1 MRARSKHPGHR
12 RSCWRRN
19 RSYDIGRNRL
29 PTERARCFD
38 SNVKNAKTKRKKG
51 PVAGSVERRVPYQK
65 AAIRSSAFA
74 RALLDAGSVA
84 ADPQRLRALFEEA
97 AQKLA
102 TIPKEPFKD
111 SWPYLQA
118 MLRLIR
124 AYFRGE
130 YRNVSQ
136 EALVFIVAAVSYLV
150 DPFDLIPDEIPFLG
164 FLDDATVVAFAAAR
178 TRESLNDF
186 MTWETT
192 AL

>member
-1 MRARSKHPGHR
+1 MK
-12 RSCWRRN
+12 
-19 RSYDIGRNRL
+19 
-29 PTERARCFD
+29 
-38 SNVKNAKTKRKKG
+38 KAKTKHKKG
-51 PVAGSVERRVPYQK
+51 PVVGSVERRVPYQK

-74 RALLDAGSVA
+74 RALLDAGSIA
-84 ADPQRLRALFEEA
+84 ADPQRLRALFEDA
-97 AQKLA
+97 AQKVAL
-102 TIPKEPFKD
+102 IPKEPFKD

-124 AYFRGE
+124 AYFHGE

-136 EALVFIVAAVSYLV
+136 EAFVFIIAAVSYLV

-164 FLDDATVVAFAAAR
+164 FLDDATVIAFAVAR
-178 TRESLNDF
+178 TRESLDDF

>member
-1 MRARSKHPGHR
+1 MK
-12 RSCWRRN
+12 
-19 RSYDIGRNRL
+19 
-29 PTERARCFD
+29 
-38 SNVKNAKTKRKKG
+38 KAKTKRKKG
-51 PVAGSVERRVPYQK
+51 PVVGSVERRVPYQK

-74 RALLDAGSVA
+74 RALLDAGSIA

-164 FLDDATVVAFAAAR
+164 FLDDATVVAFAVAR
-178 TRESLNDF
+178 TRASLDDF
-186 MTWETT
+186 MTRETT